1 MTDTIF
7 SDSYYF
13 SPDSAIWAINREQIL
28 LLTGMRV
35 LLMQLAHPMVAE
47 AVYKHSYVFEKP
59 ILRLQRT
66 LDLTLAM
73 VYGTKLEVQQAI
85 ADIEAAHRPAVGRI
99 ENSIGKHQAG
109 AVYNPRNPRQALWVF
124 ATLTEGAIFG
134 YEKLVSPLSDERKE
148 EFFENSRTIAEW
160 MGIRASYIPKNYV
173 GLQNYM
179 QEVVETKEVCVSE
192 KARKVAP
199 FVTAQSI
206 FGVNI
211 ATYPL
216 FRFNIGLLPEAIR
229 QQYGYSLPSWEQKLV
244 NYTCSLSRM
253 IVPGLPKILR
263 FMPKYRHAI
272 KNISR
277 QTVSNGIS

>member
-1 MTDTIF
+1 MTDTNF
-7 SDSYYF
+7 SDNYYF
-13 SPDSAIWAINREQIL
+13 SPNSAIWTINREQVL

-47 AVYKHSYVFEKP
+47 AVYEHSYVFEKP

-66 LDLTLAM
+66 LQLTLAM
-73 VYGTKLEVQQAI
+73 VYGTKREVRQAI

-99 ENSIGKHQAG
+99 EESVGKHEAG

-134 YEKLVSPLSDERKE
+134 YEKLVSPLSNERKD

-160 MGIRASYIPKNYV
+160 MGIRASYIPKNYS
-173 GLQNYM
+173 GLLNYM
-179 QEVVETKEVCVSE
+179 QEAIETKEVCVSE
-192 KARKVAP
+192 KARKIGP

-206 FGVNI
+206 LAVNV

-216 FRFNIGLLPEAIR
+216 FRFNIALLPEAIR
-229 QQYGYSLPSWEQKLV
+229 QQYGYSLPSWED
-244 NYTCSLSRM
+244 SLINHASSFSRM
-253 IVPGLPKILR
+253 IVPRLPNFLR
-263 FMPKYRHAI
+263 FMPQYRRAL
-272 KNISR
+272 S
-277 QTVSNGIS
+277 T